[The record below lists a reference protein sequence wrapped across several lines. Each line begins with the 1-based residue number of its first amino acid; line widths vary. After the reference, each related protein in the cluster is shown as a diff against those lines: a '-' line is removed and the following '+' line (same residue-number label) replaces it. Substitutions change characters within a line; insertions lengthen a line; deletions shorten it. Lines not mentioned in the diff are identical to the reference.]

1 MSLFNFVSGTA
12 ARGLPFV
19 VGEDGGFFVDGL
31 GALARVV
38 LEEGGGTDGAR
49 DIGL

>member
-1 MSLFNFVSGTA
+1 M
-12 ARGLPFV
+12 PFV

-38 LEEGGGTDGAR
+38 LVEGGGTDGAR